1 MGRTPVADLKASVEA
16 FREIGLR
23 VHGLVLWDDDLPQID
38 SHEEILER
46 MQGREAGAS
55 VFAGAR

>member
-1 MGRTPVADLKASVEA
+1 VDA
-16 FREIGLR
+16 FREINLR

-38 SHEEILER
+38 SHEEILDR
-46 MQGREAGAS
+46 MQGREASAS